1 MNRSLVYIVNRS
13 LVFIVLVAVLF
24 TACTTIKYV
33 PIETVREIS
42 VHDTTYLHKTDTL
55 VQIPEVSLS
64 DFIDL
69 NDTLIMRGTLSEARS
84 WVDSTAMVLKGRLV
98 QTGKIPV
105 QIIEK
110 ERVVVKDSLI
120 YQQVPY
126 PVVEE
131 KKVPYIPWPWK
142 ALSVIGI
149 ISIAVLC
156 FKLYFK
162 TK

>member
-1 MNRSLVYIVNRS
+1 MRNKTLVYLAACL
-13 LVFIVLVAVLF
+13 LVFGG
-24 TACTTIKYV
+24 CKTIQYV
-33 PIETVREIS
+33 PIETTKYVS

-55 VQIPEVSLS
+55 VQIPEMSLS
-64 DFIDL
+64 DFIDVK
-69 NDTLIMRGTLSEARS
+69 DTLTIRS
-84 WVDSTAMVLKGRLV
+84 SYATSKSWIDQEHNILA
-98 QTGKIPV
+98 GKLIQGGKLPV

-142 ALSVIGI
+142 ALSAIGI

>member
-120 YQQVPY
+120 TREIPIEVEKPVPY
-126 PVVEE
+126 
-131 KKVPYIPWPWK
+131 VPLFWK
-142 ALSVIGI
+142 IMSTIGI
-149 ISIAVLC
+149 LALAAVALWLV
-156 FKLYFK
+156 FKFK
-162 TK
+162 